1 MLTMKAQYSL
11 GNAESYFRE
20 HLRVGDY
27 YMEGRSVSG
36 QWFGEGARQLGLSG
50 VTNEP
55 EFVNLCRN
63 LHPQTGEQLTPRL
76 NTKRVRVDKDG
87 NVHESANRRVFYDFT
102 LSPPKSVS
110 IAALVGNDKRIIEAH
125 DEAVQ
130 VAMRQLQIYAAT
142 RVRTQGQY
150 SQRNTGNVVGAIFRH
165 DTSRALDPH
174 LHSHCILFNATRD
187 AVESRWKALEACE
200 MVTAQRFVR
209 NIYYH
214 ELVRSLR
221 RFGYGVEDNWRGD
234 FEIAGV
240 SKELIDRFSKRHA
253 EIDQKTKELL
263 EREPDKAGQN
273 IKVIRANIAHKERAR
288 KIKDVGIIKLQSS
301 WNKQLTWKEWWQIHH
316 LDRHRSPEIS
326 QKMTAGQAVG
336 WAEQHLFERRSVV
349 HEHEIWRHALEQLRG
364 QDVSLAEIQAVTRQR
379 SYIRDKQ
386 FHGQITTR
394 EVMQREFD
402 IVQLA
407 QYRIR
412 QYEPLAPNYQTI
424 NHLLDYQQEMAVKHI
439 LSSRDFVTLF
449 RGGAGTGKT
458 FALHEVKAGLARA
471 RQVVHVLAPQR
482 QQVADLERDGFTGAE
497 TVSAFLAHRS
507 MRRGAVVLVD
517 EAGQIGGQQ
526 MLELLSFVEANQGRV
541 ILSGDTR
548 QHGAVEA
555 SDALRAIEKYA
566 GLNAAELT
574 NIRRQNPASAK
585 TQKERYWLE
594 EYKLAV
600 DEAQRGKCGLSF
612 DRLDRHGA
620 IISCTLANQQEK
632 LTEHFLELFKNQQST
647 VVVSQ
652 SWNEIHKVN
661 DQVRL
666 GLKAQKLIGNN
677 ETTVTALERQNLTDA
692 QKRDKRSYQP
702 DSVLVFNRPTAGF
715 KSGSV
720 GKLRSLTDKHLLIEA
735 DHRIRPVPFKEL
747 DKITVCQ
754 PKELSLSTGDRL
766 QLKANDKSQDGRK
779 LANGE
784 LVTVK
789 KIHADGRMALDD
801 GRTLPKHYRQFV
813 RGYAVTSYAAQGK
826 TVDYVLFSDSAVKA
840 ATNEQ
845 QWYVTISRGRKGVKI
860 FTADKI
866 QLRQNIT
873 HSGHRTLALDMKPS
887 AFQKLATM
895 WGWDV
900 AFVLNVQQSRRA
912 SAKRVAEMAQY
923 EQLERQAEAVR
934 QAEAL
939 RQEESERESQ
949 AERQREAARQSQP
962 AKESESVKPTET
974 VERKIQKTQTIRE
987 RIEMAR
993 RQANQNKQSGG
1004 MRI

>member
-27 YMEGRSVSG
+27 YMEGQSVSG
-36 QWFGEGARQLGLSG
+36 QWIGEGARQLGLSG
-50 VTNEP
+50 VTNEQ

-63 LHPQTGEQLTPRL
+63 LHPQSGEQLTPRQ
-76 NTKRVRVDKDG
+76 NSKRVRVDKDG

-110 IAALVGNDKRIIEAH
+110 IAALMGNDKRIIEAH
-125 DEAVQ
+125 DEAVLE
-130 VAMRQLQIYAAT
+130 AMRQLQTYAAT

-150 SQRNTGNVVGAIFRH
+150 SQRTTGNVVGAIFRH

-174 LHSHCILFNATRD
+174 LHSHCILFNATWD
-187 AVESRWKALEACE
+187 ATEGRWKALEACE
-200 MVTAQRFVR
+200 MVTAQKFVR
-209 NIYYH
+209 NVYYH
-214 ELVRSLR
+214 ELVRSLQ
-221 RFGYGVEDNWRGD
+221 RFGYGVESNPRGD

-253 EIDQKTKELL
+253 EIDQKTRELL

-288 KIKDVGIIKLQSS
+288 KIKDVGIVKLQSM
-301 WNKQLTWKEWWQIHH
+301 WNKQLSWKEWWQISR
-316 LDRHRSPEIS
+316 LDKRRSPEIS
-326 QKMTAGQAVG
+326 QKMTSGQAVS

-349 HEHEIWRHALEQLRG
+349 HEHEIWCHALEHLRG
-364 QDVSLAEIQAVTRQR
+364 QDVSLAEIQAATRQR
-379 SYIRDKQ
+379 GYIRDQQ

-394 EVMQREFD
+394 EVLQREFD

-407 QYRIR
+407 QHRMR
-412 QYEPLAPNYQTI
+412 QYEPLAPNYQRI
-424 NHLLDYQQEMAVKHI
+424 NHSLDYEQELAVKHI
-439 LSSRDFVTLF
+439 LSSRNFVTLF
-449 RGGAGTGKT
+449 RGGAGTGKS
-458 FALHEVKAGLARA
+458 FALREVKAALDKTR
-471 RQVVHVLAPQR
+471 RVVHVLAPQR

-497 TVSAFLAHRS
+497 TVSAFLTQKS
-507 MRRGAVVLVD
+507 MRHDAVVLVD

-526 MLELLSFVEANQGRV
+526 MLELLSYVEANQSRV

-555 SDALRAIEKYA
+555 SDALRAIEKYS
-566 GLNAAELT
+566 GLAAAELT

-585 TQKERYWLE
+585 TQKERHWLE
-594 EYKLAV
+594 QYKLAV
-600 DEAQRGKCGLSF
+600 DEAQRGKFGSSF
-612 DRLDRHGA
+612 DRLDGQGA
-620 IISCTLANQQEK
+620 IIACTLANQQEK
-632 LTEHFLELFKNQQST
+632 LMEHFLELFKNQQST

-652 SWNEIHKVN
+652 SWNEIHRLN
-661 DQVRL
+661 DTIRL
-666 GLKAQKLIGNN
+666 GLKAQKLIGEV
-677 ETTVTALERQNLTDA
+677 ETTVTALERQDLTDA
-692 QKRDKRSYQP
+692 QKRDKRFYQP
-702 DSVLVFNRPTAGF
+702 DSVLVFSRPTAGF
-715 KSGSV
+715 KSGSA
-720 GKLRSLTDKHLLIEA
+720 GTLRGITDKHLLIEA
-735 DHRIRPVPFKEL
+735 DNRIRPVPFKEL

-754 PKELSLSTGDRL
+754 PKELSLSGGDRL

-789 KIHADGRMALDD
+789 KIHADGRIALDD
-801 GRTLPKHYRQFV
+801 GRTLPTHYRQFV

-873 HSGHRTLALDMKPS
+873 RSGNRTLAMDMKPG
-887 AFQKLATM
+887 AVQKLAAALRRN
-895 WGWDV
+895 V
-900 AFVLNVQQSRRA
+900 AFVLNVQQSQRK
-912 SAKRVAEMAQY
+912 SA
-923 EQLERQAEAVR
+923 ERQAENLR

-939 RQEESERESQ
+939 RRQEL
-949 AERQREAARQSQP
+949 ERQ
-962 AKESESVKPTET
+962 AK
-974 VERKIQKTQTIRE
+974 
-987 RIEMAR
+987 AR
-993 RQANQNKQSGG
+993 RQAVTMKQAQAKKLVQKSNESVKSAESIKPTVKPSESIRQRIEMLRQKRNQQRSRG

>member
-1 MLTMKAQYSL
+1 MKAQYSL

-36 QWFGEGARQLGLSG
+36 QWIGEGARRLGLSG
-50 VTNEP
+50 VTNEQ

-63 LHPQTGEQLTPRL
+63 LHPQSGEQLTPRL
-76 NTKRVRVDKDG
+76 NSKRVTVDKNG

-125 DEAVQ
+125 DEAVT
-130 VAMRQLQIYAAT
+130 VAMRHLQTYAAT
-142 RVRTQGQY
+142 RVRKQNQY
-150 SQRNTGNVVGAIFRH
+150 AQRTTGNVVGAVFRH

-174 LHSHCILFNATRD
+174 LHSHCILFNSTWD
-187 AVESRWKALEACE
+187 SSEDRWKALEACE
-200 MVTAQRFVR
+200 MVMAQKFVR
-209 NIYYH
+209 NVYYH
-214 ELVRSLR
+214 EMVRSLK
-221 RFGYGVEDNWRGD
+221 RFGYSVENNPRGD

-273 IKVIRANIAHKERAR
+273 IKAIRANIAHKERAR
-288 KIKDVGIIKLQSS
+288 KIKDVGIVKLQSA
-301 WNKQLTWKEWWQIHH
+301 WNKQLSWKEWWQINH
-316 LDRHRSPEIS
+316 LDKHRSPANSEKI
-326 QKMTAGQAVG
+326 TAVQAVS

-349 HEHEIWRHALEQLRG
+349 HEHEIWCHALEHLRG
-364 QDVSLAEIQAVTRQR
+364 QDVSLAEIQGVTGKRD
-379 SYIRDKQ
+379 YIRDEQ
-386 FHGQITTR
+386 FQGKITTR
-394 EVMQREFD
+394 DVLRRELN
-402 IVQLA
+402 IVRLA
-407 QYRIR
+407 QHQMN
-412 QYEPLAPNYQTI
+412 QYPPLAFNYRKI
-424 NHLLDYQQEMAVKHI
+424 NHSLDYEQGKAVEQI
-439 LSSRDFVTLF
+439 LSSRNFVTLF
-449 RGGAGTGKT
+449 RGGAGTGKSY
-458 FALHEVKAGLARA
+458 ALREVKAGLAKA
-471 RQVVHVLAPQR
+471 RQTVHVLAPQR
-482 QQVADLERDGFTGAE
+482 QQVADLERDGFTGAL
-497 TVSAFLAHRS
+497 TVSAFLTQKS

-526 MLELLSFVEANQGRV
+526 MLQLLDYIQINQGRV
-541 ILSGDTR
+541 ILSGDTH

-555 SDALRAIEKYA
+555 SDALPAIEKYA
-566 GLNAAELT
+566 GLGYAELT
-574 NIRRQNPASAK
+574 NIRRQNPDSAK
-585 TQKERYWLE
+585 TQAERHWLE
-594 EYKLAV
+594 QYKLAV
-600 DEAQRGKCGLSF
+600 DEARRGKLGASF
-612 DRLDRHGA
+612 DRLDNHDA
-620 IISCTLANQQEK
+620 IVACTLADQQQK
-632 LTEHFLELFKNQQST
+632 LTEYFLELFKNQQST

-661 DQVRL
+661 EQVRL
-666 GLKAQKLIGNN
+666 GLKAKKLIGEA
-677 ETTVTALERQNLTDA
+677 ETTVTALERQDLTDA
-692 QKRDKRSYQP
+692 QKRDKRFYQP

-715 KSGSV
+715 KSGST
-720 GKLRSLTDKHLLIEA
+720 GKLRGITGRHLLIEA
-735 DHRIRPVPFKEL
+735 DNRIRPVPFKEL

-766 QLKANDKSQDGRK
+766 QLKANDKSQDGHR

-789 KIHADGRMALDD
+789 QIHADGRIALND

-887 AFQKLATM
+887 AFQTLAAA
-895 WGWDV
+895 WGRDV
-900 AFVLNVQQSRRA
+900 AFVLNVQASRRA
-912 SAKRVAEMAQY
+912 SEKRAAEMAQQ
-923 EQLERQAEAVR
+923 EKLEREAEAQRQAEAVK
-934 QAEAL
+934 Q
-939 RQEESERESQ
+939 SQ
-949 AERQREAARQSQP
+949 A
-962 AKESESVKPTET
+962 VKPTESIKSTEKPAET
-974 VERKIQKTQTIRE
+974 VKPPVQKPETIRR
-987 RIEMAR
+987 RIEIQPA
-993 RQANQNKQSGG
+993 QKQQKSRG

>member
-50 VTNEP
+50 VTTEK

-63 LHPQTGEQLTPRL
+63 LHPQSGEQLTPRL
-76 NTKRVRVDKDG
+76 NSKRVRVDKDG

-110 IAALVGNDKRIIEAH
+110 IVALVGNDKRIIEAH

-130 VAMRQLQIYAAT
+130 TAMRQLQIYAAT

-150 SQRNTGNVVGAIFRH
+150 SQRTTGNVVGAIFRH

-174 LHSHCILFNATRD
+174 LHSHCILFNATHD
-187 AVESRWKALEACE
+187 SVEGRWKALEACE
-200 MVTAQRFVR
+200 MVTAQKFVR
-209 NIYYH
+209 KVYYH
-214 ELVRSLR
+214 ELLRSLQ
-221 RFGYGVEDNWRGD
+221 RFGYGIENNSRGD
-234 FEIAGV
+234 FDIAGV
-240 SKELIDRFSKRHA
+240 SNEMIDRFSKRHA

-273 IKVIRANIAHKERAR
+273 IKAIRANIAHKERAR
-288 KIKDVGIIKLQSS
+288 KIKDVGIVKLQSM
-301 WNKQLTWKEWWQIHH
+301 WNKQLSWKEWWQISR
-316 LDRHRSPEIS
+316 LDKHRSPEPSPKI
-326 QKMTAGQAVG
+326 TASQAVS

-349 HEHEIWRHALEQLRG
+349 HEHEIWCHALEHLRG
-364 QDVSLAEIQAVTRQR
+364 QNVSLAEVQGVTAKRG
-379 SYIRDKQ
+379 YIRDEQ
-386 FHGQITTR
+386 FEGKITTP
-394 EVMQREFD
+394 EVLRREFN
-402 IVQLA
+402 IVNLA
-407 QYRIR
+407 QHRKG
-412 QYEPLAPNYQTI
+412 QYELLAPNYRQI
-424 NHLLDYQQEMAVKHI
+424 NHSLDYEQEQAAKQI

-449 RGGAGTGKT
+449 RGGAGTGKSFT
-458 FALHEVKAGLARA
+458 LREVKAGLAKA
-471 RQVVHVLAPQR
+471 RQAVHVLAPQR
-482 QQVADLERDGFTGAE
+482 QQVADLERDGFTGAQ
-497 TVSAFLAHRS
+497 TVSAFLTQKA

-517 EAGQIGGQQ
+517 EAGQIGGEQ
-526 MLELLSFVEANQGRV
+526 MLQLLDYAQIMQGRV

-555 SDALRAIEKYA
+555 SDALWAIEQYS
-566 GLNAAELT
+566 GLGYAELT
-574 NIRRQNPASAK
+574 NIRRQNPAAAK
-585 TQKERYWLE
+585 NQAERHWLE
-594 EYKLAV
+594 QYRLAV
-600 DEAQRGKCGLSF
+600 DEARRGKLGSSF
-612 DRLDRHGA
+612 DRLDNQDA
-620 IISCTLANQQEK
+620 IVACTLADQQSK
-632 LTEHFLELFKNQQST
+632 LTEHFLELFKKQKTT

-652 SWNEIHKVN
+652 SWNEIHRVN
-661 DQVRL
+661 ESVRI
-666 GLKAQKLIGNN
+666 GLKAQKLIGDD
-677 ETTVTALERQNLTDA
+677 ETTVTALERQDLTDA
-692 QKRDKRSYQP
+692 QKRDKRFYQP

-715 KSGSV
+715 KSGSA
-720 GKLRSLTDKHLLIEA
+720 GKLRGMSDRHLLIEA
-735 DHRIRPVPFKEL
+735 DNRIRPVPFKEL
-747 DKITVCQ
+747 DKIAVCQ

-766 QLKANDKSQDGRK
+766 QLKANDKSQDGRR

-789 KIHADGRMALDD
+789 KIHADGRIVLDD
-801 GRTLPKHYRQFV
+801 GRTLPNHYRQFV

-873 HSGHRTLALDMKPS
+873 RSGHRTLAMDMKPS
-887 AFQKLATM
+887 AVQKLAAD
-895 WGWDV
+895 WGRNI
-900 AFVLNVQQSRRA
+900 AFVLNVQQSQRE
-912 SAKRVAEMAQY
+912 SM
-923 EQLERQAEAVR
+923 ERQVEIVR
-934 QAEAL
+934 QAETL
-939 RQEESERESQ
+939 HWEESERQ
-949 AERQREAARQSQP
+949 AKVLRQAAEVKRPQT
-962 AKESESVKPTET
+962 VKP
-974 VERKIQKTQTIRE
+974 VEKSAESIKSAEPIKPAVKSAETIR
-987 RIEMAR
+987 RQIEIL
-993 RQANQNKQSGG
+993 RQKRNQQQSKS